1 MFCSRK
7 LNHRMSNIYERILRL
22 VCKDYSSCF
31 DDLLVKDNF
40 FRIQH
45 RNLQELALEIFKVK
59 INIAPEVM
67 KDIFRIVENPYT
79 LRNETKF
86 KSPILQTVKY
96 GIETAFSVGS
106 TIADIKL

>member
-1 MFCSRK
+1 M
-7 LNHRMSNIYERILRL
+7 NNTHERVLRL

-40 FRIQH
+40 FKIQH

-59 INIAPEVM
+59 INIAPQVM
-67 KDIFRIVENPYT
+67 KDIFQILENWYS

-86 KSPILQTVKY
+86 ESRNFRMVRY
-96 GIETAFSVGS
+96 EIETTSFVKL
-106 TIADIKL
+106 TILGKVFETK